1 MTPKRP
7 VAVAIALA
15 LVATMATSASP
26 VSAATNIQCQ
36 GGPSHFSGFEKQ
48 SAANIALTAARATLD
63 KQGAPLCL
71 NPGIATT
78 SASSWWI
85 MITQGPA
92 SANDFIQYGFWNC
105 QTWCNFGWP
114 GGETGGQQHEY
125 YERNNGNWDGNWRID
140 LGNPAAGAYTMRMFH
155 QGGASPHW
163 DFTRDGVLK
172 AQHPDT
178 FRDWSLFGAK
188 FAVYS
193 ETWDKGDQ
201 NGGSAGNTVRMTKTG
216 WGLNH
221 AGINNVGMN
230 ACVIAPNNPN
240 GWYQCVRFATNIAND
255 SVRTWTVDR

>member
-163 DFTRDGVLK
+163 ISRAAASSRPNIRTRSATGRCSERSSQSIPRRGIRVTRTAE
-172 AQHPDT
+172 AQAT
-178 FRDWSLFGAK
+178 R
-188 FAVYS
+188 
-193 ETWDKGDQ
+193 
-201 NGGSAGNTVRMTKTG
+201 SA
-216 WGLNH
+216 
-221 AGINNVGMN
+221 
-230 ACVIAPNNPN
+230 
-240 GWYQCVRFATNIAND
+240 
-255 SVRTWTVDR
+255 